1 MRTFFAVGV
10 VAALA
15 WGTVPAGADAPAR
28 QPSLGEIAAR
38 EKDKKKGKPITEDDL
53 RQRRRGG
60 TVSQPDAQGGSATAA
75 SPAPGAA
82 GDKKPAAGTA
92 ASPGP
97 AAAEKPKTEDEL
109 RDEAQTAWREKLTQA
124 QADVTNWTAEVARLQ
139 GGLNDNTGT
148 LYGPGRAVR
157 VEALENAKRQLAAA
171 TTTVESL
178 QEEGRRNRY
187 R

>member
-1 MRTFFAVGV
+1 MRTLFAVGV
-10 VAALA
+10 VAALV
-15 WGTVPAGADAPAR
+15 WGTVPAGADAPR

-38 EKDKKKGKPITEDDL
+38 EKDKKKGKPITEEDL
-53 RQRRRGG
+53 RSRHRGG
-60 TVSQPDAQGGSATAA
+60 TVSQPNAQGGSATAA

-82 GDKKPAAGTA
+82 GAKPGAAPAATA
-92 ASPGP
+92 AV
-97 AAAEKPKTEDEL
+97 EKPKTEDEL

-124 QADVTNWTAEVARLQ
+124 QADVTNWTTEVARLQ

>member
-1 MRTFFAVGV
+1 MRTLFAVGV

-15 WGTVPAGADAPAR
+15 WGTVPAGADAPPR

-38 EKDKKKGKPITEDDL
+38 DKDKKKGKPITEEDL

-60 TVSQPDAQGGSATAA
+60 TVSQPNAQGGSATTA

-82 GDKKPAAGTA
+82 GAKPGAAPAATPATA
-92 ASPGP
+92 AV
-97 AAAEKPKTEDEL
+97 EKPKTEDEL
-109 RDEAQTAWREKLTQA
+109 RDEAQTTWREKLTQA
-124 QADVTNWTAEVARLQ
+124 QADVSNWTAEVARLQ
-139 GGLNDNTGT
+139 GGLNDNTGA

>member
-1 MRTFFAVGV
+1 MRTLFAVGV
-10 VAALA
+10 VAALV
-15 WGTVPAGADAPAR
+15 WGPVPAGADAPR

-60 TVSQPDAQGGSATAA
+60 TVSQPNAQGDSATAA

-82 GDKKPAAGTA
+82 GEKKAGADTA
-92 ASPGP
+92 AT
-97 AAAEKPKTEDEL
+97 AAVEKPKTEDEL
-109 RDEAQTAWREKLTQA
+109 REEAQTAWREKLTQA

-139 GGLNDNTGT
+139 GGINDNTGT